1 MTDPTAARSICI
13 ETVASCVR
21 HEQGRGPSRSPEQVE
36 AESEERDCRNTVRH
50 LTSPH
55 RQSAGEDSRQRTQS
69 NQNNRILDSYT
80 PKEYYSRPMKAK
92 STLPILDPVFV
103 PDERKADVRRRLKRA
118 RGQVDGIER
127 MLSAN
132 RPCAEILQQIA
143 AAQEALR
150 GAGKLMVRNYME
162 KCATEGI
169 KAGRGQEVYD
179 EFLDLIYRMVR

>member
-1 MTDPTAARSICI
+1 MTRKP
-13 ETVASCVR
+13 
-21 HEQGRGPSRSPEQVE
+21 
-36 AESEERDCRNTVRH
+36 
-50 LTSPH
+50 
-55 RQSAGEDSRQRTQS
+55 
-69 NQNNRILDSYT
+69 
-80 PKEYYSRPMKAK
+80 
-92 STLPILDPVFV
+92 TLPTIENVFV
-103 PDERKADVRRRLKRA
+103 PDERKIQVRKRLNRA

-127 MLSAN
+127 MLSEN

-169 KAGRGQEVYD
+169 KAGREKEVYD